1 MKLALKAAILS
12 VSLLALA
19 SHVNAQPGPVQVNL
33 DQERSIIA
41 SGANHMMRRNG
52 PPFAALKLTDE
63 QLEKMHAI
71 RESHADKLVPKMS
84 ELMRLKHKQ
93 MELIASPSYDKQTV
107 RDLQTKINSLSGE
120 LADERLTVMLESD
133 GVLTVEQK
141 KELRHMMLMH
151 EPPFGPVPIPG
162 CEPLGPE
169 GPMGPMGPLGP
180 KGPMCP
186 LGPIGPMGPHPGPS
200 SQEGPGG
207 PCSEPEA
214 M

>member
-19 SHVNAQPGPVQVNL
+19 GHVNAQTGSVQVNS

-41 SGANHMMRRNG
+41 SGANIMMRRNG

-63 QLEKMHAI
+63 QMEKIHAI
-71 RESHADKLVPKMS
+71 RESHADKVMPKMS

-93 MELIASPSYDKQTV
+93 MDLIASPSYDKQTV
-107 RDLQTKINSLSGE
+107 RDIQTKINALSGE

-151 EPPFGPVPIPG
+151 EPPFGPGPMPGG
-162 CEPLGPE
+162 CE
-169 GPMGPMGPLGP
+169 
-180 KGPMCP
+180 P
-186 LGPIGPMGPHPGPS
+186 LGPIGPMGPAGPGPMGPMGPHPGPCNP
-200 SQEGPGG
+200 ERPGG
-207 PCSEPEA
+207 PCSEGGDVGPGNHF
-214 M
+214 